1 MAAKREW
8 KLRAIEA
15 QNDAM
20 VARREERATRK
31 KVAKHKRRAAGARR
45 HAALMQELNTDLI
58 RSTRQTR
65 MEDRIALREAA
76 DALAALAA
84 DAAALRD
91 VLEHSAS
98 EEYVDYLTFRLREN
112 LREAHS
118 ILESRGRPDHAAD
131 VASLLN
137 DLPADTCTKTT

>member
-98 EEYVDYLTFRLREN
+98 ACSTT
-112 LREAHS
+112 
-118 ILESRGRPDHAAD
+118 SRPTPARRPPDSTAPPVRAAAPLSPSQPQD
-131 VASLLN
+131 RWS
-137 DLPADTCTKTT
+137 